1 MAAIMFATTYLQARR
16 DFRSQALALGAEV
29 QAIEIEAGGQRAED
43 GSLLSIEVASFGR
56 GPRALVIS
64 SGLHGVEGFAGSA
77 IQSLCM
83 QRAWPQDRRLV
94 LLHALNPA
102 GMSSL
107 RRVNENNVDL
117 NRNFLAPGELY
128 RGSPEHY
135 GRLDGMLNPKR
146 PVSALEFNMRSA
158 WQIARFG
165 YGALKQAIAG
175 GQYDYPEGLFW
186 GGDRL
191 QEGPEKLLAALP
203 GLFSEV
209 EQIDWVDVHTGLG
222 VSGEPTY
229 LVEASKSSASYQKLR
244 KRFGERVQ
252 AWDEDDGV
260 AYAIRGGFPGGL
272 KALFGDRLTMLT
284 CEFGT
289 IKATRVLRN
298 LISDNR
304 IYHCGGNAELAATR
318 MRDAFDPQNEVW
330 RELVLRRA
338 GALLDVCFDEAQD

>member
-1 MAAIMFATTYLQARR
+1 MAAMMFAPTYLQARR
-16 DFRSQALALGAEV
+16 DFRRQALALGAET
-29 QAIEIEAGGQRAED
+29 QAIEIEAGGLRAED
-43 GSLLSIEVASFGR
+43 GSRLSIEIASFGEA
-56 GPRALVIS
+56 PKALVIS

-77 IQSLCM
+77 VQSLCM
-83 QRAWPQDRRLV
+83 QRGWPQDRRLV

-117 NRNFLAPGELY
+117 NRNFLAPGESY
-128 RGSPEHY
+128 CGSPEHY
-135 GRLDGMLNPKR
+135 ARLNSLLNPKR
-146 PVSALEFNMRSA
+146 PVSALEFSMRSA

-191 QEGPEKLLAALP
+191 QEGPQKLLALLP
-203 GLFSEV
+203 ELLADV
-209 EQIDWVDVHTGLG
+209 EQIDWIDVHTGLG

-229 LVEASKSSASYQKLR
+229 LVEASKSSADYKVLR
-244 KRFGERVQ
+244 ERFGERVQ

-260 AYAIRGGFPGGL
+260 AYAIRGGFPGAL
-272 KALFGDRLTMLT
+272 KETFGDRLTMLT

-298 LISDNR
+298 LISDNQV
-304 IYHCGGNAELAATR
+304 YHYGGDQSLAAKR
-318 MRDAFDPQNEVW
+318 MRDAFDPQTPAW
-330 RELVLRRA
+330 RQRVLLRA
-338 GALLDVCFDEAQD
+338 GTLLDRCFIEG